1 MKGPIRLR
9 IASAPTPGSAIDDL
23 LQSVGSAPRRV
34 VVVLGDALVQRRRLT
49 DLPPARR
56 STTRRL
62 AQRHSTRYF
71 RIRDGGVLVD
81 LVPEMPSGREKAW
94 LAAAAP
100 GELVDSLLAAATR
113 LGYFIEDVIPDT
125 RAGWSGLSFLP
136 ASEQWRR
143 LKQHWKNTAH
153 IALGVL
159 LIVAMAWTASFV
171 MRWRIVRQ
179 LDSGLASVDSVV
191 AAVSEARAAYGML
204 HELTTTMQQAQ
215 GDRNKLSALMTAVVR
230 ALPDSVVLT
239 TMSLDLS
246 GTGRLAGF
254 AEEALAVNAALHQ
267 VPGLVNL
274 QLEGVPVVDATGGR
288 SWMRFALRSVQP

>member
-1 MKGPIRLR
+1 MKGPVRLL
-9 IASAPTPGSAIDDL
+9 IDSVPPPGNAIDDL
-23 LQSVGSAPRRV
+23 LQSAGSAPRRV

-49 DLPPARR
+49 DLPPRR

-71 RIRDGGVLVD
+71 RVRDGGVVID
-81 LVPEMPSGREKAW
+81 LVPEMSSGREKAW

-100 GELVDSLLAAATR
+100 SEFVDSLLATATR
-113 LGYFIEDVIPDT
+113 LGYEIVDVIPDA
-125 RAGWSGLSFLP
+125 RPGWSGLSFLP

-143 LKQHWKNTAH
+143 LKQHWKNTGR
-153 IALGVL
+153 IALAAL
-159 LIVAMAWTASFV
+159 LVVATVWIASFTA
-171 MRWRIVRQ
+171 RWRAIRQ

-191 AAVSEARAAYGML
+191 AAVSEARAAYGVL
-204 HELTTTMQQAQ
+204 HELVTTMQQAQ
-215 GDRNKLSALMTAVVR
+215 DDRNKLSALITAAVS

-239 TMSLDLS
+239 TLSLDLS

-254 AEEALAVNAALHQ
+254 AKEALAVNAALHR
-267 VPGLVNL
+267 VPGLEDL
-274 QLEGVPVVDATGGR
+274 QLEGVPVVEATGGR